1 MCTVLAARARLAR
14 QTRPRNVSG
23 ALNRHHRVTIADA
36 LDEGEAY
43 LAGRGIDAP
52 RTDAEL
58 VLGKVLGLDRT
69 TLYASADRPLNDEEA
84 EEFRSLLSRRGKR
97 EPAAYVLGEWGFRRL
112 TLRVDPRVLIPRPET
127 EVVVE
132 RCLALLDGV
141 PEPEVLDVG
150 TGSGAIAL
158 ALVDEYPGL
167 RVTAFDN
174 SAVALEVAR
183 ENAEATGLSGRV
195 RFVEHDL
202 ASGFGPPRFDLIVAN
217 PPYVDPAEIEQL
229 EPEVRDWE
237 PRGALVGNGMA
248 EAVGREA
255 RGALRPGGALVLEV
269 ALGRAQDISAHL
281 ERLGYSDVR
290 VTRDLAGIERV
301 VEGRR

>member
-1 MCTVLAARARLAR
+1 M
-14 QTRPRNVSG
+14 
-23 ALNRHHRVTIADA
+23 NRHHRVTIADA